1 MTSSSV
7 LNFRHQEN
15 QDSETLK
22 MFVLTFVGVWEV
34 QSPQH
39 GITLHIKP
47 STGSAPPAL
56 SIWTARHLVFL
67 FHIWWGCF
75 HREEVFGIL
84 ELVVPGRVSGGR
96 LQGEGKPVNTEL
108 THFAVRQK
116 RTQCCE
122 AVILKKQK
130 NKPRGQHFPSV
141 PYYLFIDTNHLI
153 NKTSQGSGNKHLL
166 STQMAGRSGQ
176 VGANVGLWTTWYT
189 WDLLQAKEYAIM
201 NKTLANTY
209 LYEKGYHNIL

>member
-1 MTSSSV
+1 MGYIPWEYLHLLTCCFNIRCRNKTSLMMTSSSF

-67 FHIWWGCF
+67 FHIWWGRF

-84 ELVVPGRVSGGR
+84 ELVVPGRISEGGSR
-96 LQGEGKPVNTEL
+96 VRANLWTQGWL
-108 THFAVRQK
+108 TSLFGRNKHNAV
-116 RTQCCE
+116 
-122 AVILKKQK
+122 KQLSSK
-130 NKPRGQHFPSV
+130 NR
-141 PYYLFIDTNHLI
+141 
-153 NKTSQGSGNKHLL
+153 KTSLVVNIFLL
-166 STQMAGRSGQ
+166 FCTIYS
-176 VGANVGLWTTWYT
+176 
-189 WDLLQAKEYAIM
+189 
-201 NKTLANTY
+201 
-209 LYEKGYHNIL
+209 

>member
-7 LNFRHQEN
+7 SNFRHKEN
-15 QDSETLK
+15 RDSETLK
-22 MFVLTFVGVWEV
+22 MFVLIFVGVWEV

-39 GITLHIKP
+39 GITVHIKP
-47 STGSAPPAL
+47 STSSAPPAL
-56 SIWTARHLVFL
+56 SLWAPCPLAFL
-67 FHIWWGCF
+67 FHIWRGRF

-84 ELVVPGRVSGGR
+84 ELVVLGRISGGR

-108 THFAVRQK
+108 THLAVRQK
-116 RTQCCE
+116 RTQHCE

-130 NKPRGQHFPSV
+130 NKPSGQHFPSV

-153 NKTSQGSGNKHLL
+153 NKISQGSGNKHPL
-166 STQMAGRSGQ
+166 STQVAGRSGQ

-201 NKTLANTY
+201 NKMLANTY
-209 LYEKGYHNIL
+209 L